1 MERIGYEKKIYISE
15 GKKWSRIKVSRMQTI
30 LAGAAEGDTIAVR
43 SIAENLQNF
52 VVVVVLFLCP
62 DNSGLPYF

>member
-1 MERIGYEKKIYISE
+1 
-15 GKKWSRIKVSRMQTI
+15 
-30 LAGAAEGDTIAVR
+30 LAGAVEGDTIAVR

-52 VVVVVLFLCP
+52 VVVVVLLLCP